1 LSKRREENIVV
12 SVLVI
17 GNYRAS
23 LTVMRSLAGDG
34 YNVIAGVG
42 MDASFTNLSR
52 SCREVWEHPPID
64 SNGPFVDSLLKFLRE
79 RPDILF
85 IFPVVQS
92 AVVCIAELK
101 DRLPANITAVISDPG
116 IIKKCL
122 HKSYMLGLAETNGIP
137 VEPYA
142 VASDEKSLFDA
153 TDKIGY
159 PCIVRPIG
167 SETEEMLCGKKAFIA
182 LGQQQIEQRLI
193 PWPVSHDE
201 LLLQRFSPGP
211 RHGIYFAAQDGQV
224 LALVEVVSER
234 TDRSDGTGFAIE
246 GISVA
251 PSKVLIKYLG
261 TLVSALN
268 YTGIGCV
275 QFLRRT
281 NGSFHFLE
289 LNPRLGG
296 NSAIAVRCGLDLPVL
311 ACELASAQQASIESE
326 DWSYPVGITYAW
338 TFGAIQ
344 GLRRERNEE
353 EMPLLTYLR
362 GWVRAV
368 ASAITADIHLT
379 WSVRD
384 PLPAVANFMYWEPF
398 GLGRRLLARYDRAR
412 SAAEA

>member
-1 LSKRREENIVV
+1 MV

-23 LTVMRSLAGDG
+23 LTVVRSLARDG

-52 SCREVWEHPPID
+52 SCHEVWEHPSID
-64 SNGPFVDSLLKFLRE
+64 CNGPFVDSLLKFLNE
-79 RPDILF
+79 RPDILL

-92 AVVCIAELK
+92 AVICIAELK
-101 DRLPANITAVISDPG
+101 DRLPANTTAVISDPG

-122 HKSYMLGLAETNGIP
+122 RKSDMLRLAEINGIP

-142 VASDEKSLFDA
+142 VVSDEESLFDA

-167 SETEEMLCGKKAFIA
+167 SGTEEMPGGKKAVIA
-182 LGQQQIEQRLI
+182 LGKQQIEQRLI

-246 GISVA
+246 GVSVA
-251 PSKVLIKYLG
+251 PSKVLIKYLE
-261 TLVSALN
+261 TLVSVLN
-268 YTGIGCV
+268 YTGIGGV

-311 ACELASAQQASIESE
+311 ACELAAAQQTSIASEN
-326 DWSYPVGITYAW
+326 WSYPVGITYTW

-344 GLRRERNEE
+344 GLRRERKEE
-353 EMPLLTYLR
+353 EMPLLAYLT
-362 GWVRAV
+362 GWVRAIV
-368 ASAITADIHLT
+368 SAITVDIHLT
-379 WSVRD
+379 WSIRD
-384 PLPAVANFMYWEPF
+384 PLPTVANFMYWEPF
-398 GLGRRLLARYDRAR
+398 GLGRRLLARYDKAQ